1 LVCGRSASKTF
12 ARPDAVERARDD
24 LLEIGRARKHR
35 QRPGLQPADVQQAG
49 EQTGEQVQ
57 GLICGGQQL
66 VMIIARQLDVIR
78 AQAADRCLR
87 SGQRRAQVVAD
98 RSEAAARAATPS
110 AAAYPASLRR
120 SGRLRTGLGDRIASR
135 QGSAD

>member
-1 LVCGRSASKTF
+1 
-12 ARPDAVERARDD
+12 
-24 LLEIGRARKHR
+24 
-35 QRPGLQPADVQQAG
+35 
-49 EQTGEQVQ
+49 
-57 GLICGGQQL
+57 
-66 VMIIARQLDVIR
+66 MIIARQLDVIR

-120 SGRLRTGLGDRIASR
+120 SGRLRRG
-135 QGSAD
+135 